1 MTNAH
6 VWWARDRAD
15 RVAFEA
21 RAAQL
26 VGAVL
31 AHVRYFDIDVSDGVR
46 VVPEGDEWLDPPWR
60 NEDHDLLDWGLE
72 LDTSDG
78 RTFAARWETS
88 PYEGIGLDEGRLLET
103 WLGPGASVAIWD
115 VTSTE
120 RWRDY
125 VGRTVTRVQV
135 CWERWEHRRVRL
147 PRCRARLRRR
157 DVRGGRRGR
166 IRWRHAWYRCSSC
179 SRCRS
184 VQRPAARLRA
194 WSPRPLGSVASA
206 HLGRSPAVFKR
217 YSRTLA
223 HSTELDL
230 DASIHRLH
238 AQSEPRRLFVRQ
250 PLACP

>member
-135 CWERWEHRRVRL
+135 CWER
-147 PRCRARLRRR
+147 
-157 DVRGGRRGR
+157 
-166 IRWRHAWYRCSSC
+166 
-179 SRCRS
+179 
-184 VQRPAARLRA
+184 
-194 WSPRPLGSVASA
+194 
-206 HLGRSPAVFKR
+206 
-217 YSRTLA
+217 
-223 HSTELDL
+223 
-230 DASIHRLH
+230 
-238 AQSEPRRLFVRQ
+238 
-250 PLACP
+250 